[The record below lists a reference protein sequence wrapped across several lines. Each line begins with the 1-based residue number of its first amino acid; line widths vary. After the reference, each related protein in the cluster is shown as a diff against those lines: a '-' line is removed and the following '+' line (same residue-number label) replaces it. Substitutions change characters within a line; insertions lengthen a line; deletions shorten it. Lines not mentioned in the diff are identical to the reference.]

1 MATNWKKAPLTDYS
15 AHFIKEGEVGFNYY
29 GFVHPSG
36 QVIVM
41 REEITT
47 KDILYADGG
56 FNLTNALTDRVSLD
70 YKELSKI

>member
-1 MATNWKKAPLTDYS
+1 MGTNWKKAPLSDYS
-15 AHFIKEGEVGFNYY
+15 AHFVNEEEAGFNYY

-41 REEITT
+41 REEIAT

-56 FNLTNALTDRVSLD
+56 FNLTNAFTNRVTLD